1 MNKLER
7 EQMEAHDRE
16 MQRPVSE
23 LFPRSPGGRIINC
36 KGCGK
41 DFAWRPSCGI
51 VPIYCTSDCK
61 TRYGSSRKPP
71 VRRHSP

>member
-23 LFPRSPGGRIINC
+23 LFPRPPKGFKQLIHC

-41 DFAWRPSCGI
+41 EFWWTQTRGKER
-51 VPIYCTSDCK
+51 IYCTSDCK
-61 TRYGSSRKPP
+61 GTLGSSSH
-71 VRRHSP
+71 RRHSP